1 MKLQIHELYEKEKIN
16 KYFKQL
22 EKKNISKNE
31 EKNVKK
37 YLKKLEEEL
46 EENLINIKSITIM
59 IMMIQIMKE

>member
-1 MKLQIHELYEKEKIN
+1 MKLQIYELYEKEKIS

-31 EKNVKK
+31 EKKVKK